1 MALKTD
7 FNVAPYFDDYDEFKD
22 YYRILFRPGTAVQA
36 RELTQL
42 QTILQ
47 KQIERFGNW
56 SFTNGDIVYGC
67 QIFDMPLVPYVR
79 LMDFASNGS
88 ANSATLEVRDYVNA
102 VATSY
107 KSGLK
112 AQVVYA
118 NAGFSTNYPDTN
130 ILYLKYINTG
140 NGGEIIFSNNEL
152 LTFEQVTPLGNVA
165 LANVYSW
172 ANVFANT
179 VTTGNSHGI
188 SVTEGVVFIGGEF
201 VRVSN
206 STFGLVNNFGT
217 YAANNVVGFDLI
229 EEIVTENQDP
239 SLLDNALGYTNEN
252 APGAHRLKLTPYI
265 VSLTPEEAAVREKFN
280 PIGTYNYGTLISKTQ
295 PSANLYSIVGEVVS
309 KRTYE
314 ESGNYVVNPFI
325 VDTIT
330 TVPGGDVSA
339 EDANS
344 VLGRISSG
352 VGYAQGNRV
361 ELLKTGYINMRRG
374 VDTQTNRSQE
384 INFNYGSYF
393 SVNEFSGS
401 FLYDQ
406 AQTVKFYNAVQKSVT
421 NRTYATTSPTG
432 TMIGT
437 AKMRCITYNSG
448 NPGTAAAQY
457 FVHVFDFSMSSGY
470 SPGQIKSLY
479 FDGTNKGFADVIS
492 SSAGILGA
500 ENKQQLYGFGVT
512 GIKNLRDQNNN
523 INTDYYYR
531 TTNTSATMLTS
542 GDIVVRLACS
552 QPGGTDILPYV
563 GGTTLTIS
571 SASEIIITSKADI
584 DSNALTGTVNTS
596 STTAIVQ
603 GNGTTFLNDFAVG
616 DIAKIDGAK
625 RIITSIANNIYMT
638 VDGNLSYTNTSTSI
652 RKNYA
657 NGKIIP
663 STKAAT
669 GPNTFITIDDSTTLT
684 IHSGQAPS
692 TSVPV
697 DVSYIVKR
705 TVTTPAKK
713 VIKKNRFVKINT
725 ATNPKGPWCLGF
737 GDVHKINKIYGTAN
751 GVYTVNGS
759 DITSSFT
766 FDTGQKDTHYGLAYL
781 YAKPGYSSS
790 SYPNVLVDLDFFA
803 VDTTTGLGFFTVESY
818 PIDDANTANTN
829 AIQTKDITLYV
840 SESGSKLPLRDHVD
854 FRTPCINTAND
865 CGTYL
870 ASNGAQVNTAISYAT
885 LNPSSTL
892 TLSIPISGI
901 NFPAYGKSLEADY
914 TYYLGRKDLIMITP
928 DNVLKVKE
936 GVAATKPQTPLFP
949 ENAMALAVLNI
960 PPYPSLSTDQV
971 DEFLSINQS
980 STGLIRD
987 ANLSISGISVTN
999 RRYTMRDIGAIDQRV
1014 SNLEYYTQ
1022 LSLLEKKAKD
1032 LTVTDEN
1039 GLDRFKNGIFVDAF
1053 TSFALCDISNQEFN
1067 IAIDVDKGFGRPKFI
1082 REVINIGFSNIS
1094 SSNVV
1099 KTGRLVTLSYSEVPF
1114 LVQTY
1119 ATKYRSS
1126 ALVAS
1131 GWHGLLTLI
1140 PSYDNNINQS
1150 STGSADIFLDLAAP
1164 WKDFASSPLAYSW
1177 GDWRT
1182 TVNTEVSTVMT
1193 GAVHN
1198 IVKDWNGNLVS
1209 DTVVNPTPAPI
1220 STVTSG
1226 TATLQQLLVAL
1237 GGGAAG
1243 DPLAALNNLFK
1254 GA

>member
-79 LMDFASNGS
+79 LMDFASNGTS
-88 ANSATLEVRDYVNA
+88 NTATLDVRDYVNA

-107 KSGLK
+107 RSGLK

-140 NGGEIIFSNNEL
+140 SGGETVFSNNEM
-152 LTFEQVTPLGNVA
+152 LTFEQVTVLGNVA
-165 LANVYSW
+165 LTNVYTLANVS
-172 ANVFANT
+172 ANT
-179 VTTGNSHGI
+179 VTTGNAHGI

-201 VRVSN
+201 VRVAN

-217 YAANNVVGFDLI
+217 YAGNNVVGFDLI

-265 VSLTPEEAAVREKFN
+265 VSLTQEEASLREKFN

-330 TVPGGDVSA
+330 ELAGGDVSA

-374 VDTQTNRSQE
+374 VDTDTRRSQE
-384 INFNYGSYF
+384 INFNYGNYF
-393 SVNEFSGS
+393 LVNEFSGS
-401 FLYDQ
+401 FLHDK
-406 AQTVKFYNAVQKSVT
+406 AQTVKLYNAYQKSVT

-432 TMIGT
+432 TLIGT

-448 NPGTAAAQY
+448 TPGTSTAQY
-457 FVHVFDFSMSSGY
+457 FVHVFDISMSSGY
-470 SPGQIKSLY
+470 SPDQIKSLY
-479 FDGTNKGFADVIS
+479 FDNTNDGFADVIS
-492 SSAGILGA
+492 AGVLGA
-500 ENKQQLYGFGVT
+500 DNKKQLYSFGVT
-512 GIKNLRDQNNN
+512 GVKNLRDQNNN

-531 TTNTSATMLTS
+531 TANTTATMLTS

-552 QPGGTDILPYV
+552 QPGGTDILPFV
-563 GGTTLTIS
+563 GGTTLTDAEGS
-571 SASEIIITSKADI
+571 DIIITAKIDA
-584 DSNALTGTVNTS
+584 DSNALTGTVNVTS
-596 STTAIVQ
+596 TGTIVLGNSTTFNSV
-603 GNGTTFLNDFAVG
+603 FAPG
-616 DIAKIDGAK
+616 DLIKVDGAK
-625 RIITSIANNIYMT
+625 RIVTSVVNSTYMT
-638 VDGNLSYTNTSTSI
+638 VDGAFAYTNTNTSY
-652 RKNYA
+652 RKSFA

-663 STKAAT
+663 STKSST
-669 GPNTFITIDDSTTLT
+669 GPNTYITIDDSTTMT
-684 IHSGQAPS
+684 IHSGQNPN
-692 TSVPV
+692 TSVAV

-713 VIKKNRFVKINT
+713 LIKKNRFVKINT
-725 ATNPKGPWCLGF
+725 STNPKGPWCLGF
-737 GDVHKINKIYGTAN
+737 ADVHKINKIYGTAN
-751 GVYTVNGS
+751 GVYTVSGTDLS
-759 DITSSFT
+759 ASFSL
-766 FDTGQKDTHYGLAYL
+766 DTGQKETHYGLAYL
-781 YAKPGYSSS
+781 YAKSGYSST
-790 SYPNVLVDLDFFA
+790 SYPNILVDLDFFA
-803 VDTTTGLGFFTVESY
+803 VDTSTGLGFFTVESY
-818 PIDDANTANTN
+818 PVDDANTANTN
-829 AIQTKDITLYV
+829 AIQTKDISLYV
-840 SESGSKLPLRDHVD
+840 DESGTKLPLRDHVD

-865 CGTYL
+865 CGTYDT
-870 ASNGAQVNTAISYAT
+870 ANGAQVNTAISYAT

-892 TLSIPISGI
+892 TLSVPASGI

-914 TYYLGRKDLIMITP
+914 TFYQGRKDLIMITP

-936 GVAATKPQTPLFP
+936 GVASLKPQTPLFP
-949 ENAMALAVLNI
+949 ENAMPLAILNV

-971 DEFLSINQS
+971 DEFLRINQS
-980 STGLIRD
+980 ATTLIRD
-987 ANLSISGISVTN
+987 ANLAISGISVTN

-1032 LTVTDEN
+1032 LTVTDQN

-1053 TSFALCDISNQEFN
+1053 SSFALCDISNQEFS
-1067 IAIDVDKGFGRPKFI
+1067 IAIDADNGVGRPKII
-1082 REVINIGFSNIS
+1082 REVINIGFSTS
-1094 SSNVV
+1094 ASSNVV
-1099 KTGRLVTLSYSEVPF
+1099 KTGRLVTLNYTQVPF
-1114 LVQTY
+1114 ITQQY

-1131 GWHGLLTLI
+1131 GWHGLMTLI
-1140 PSYDNNINQS
+1140 PSYDNNINQTD
-1150 STGSADIFLDLAAP
+1150 TGSADIYLDMAAP

-1182 TVNTEVSTVMT
+1182 TVNTEVNTVMS

-1198 IVKDWNGNLVS
+1198 IVRDWRGNLIS
-1209 DTVVNPTPAPI
+1209 DTVVNPAPAP
-1220 STVTSG
+1220 VTTITSR
-1226 TATLQQLLVAL
+1226 TTDLQQLLVAL
-1237 GGGAAG
+1237 GGGG
-1243 DPLAALNNLFK
+1243 LNTAITNLFR
-1254 GA
+1254 GS